1 MRFLRNRFVSKFL
14 AVLFLILIV
23 ESTIHATVSYAL
35 TTGPQQPEYISY
47 EEPGATDM
55 VNLVT
60 GDFSFSLPILDVPG
74 PDGGFSVPLTYNAGI
89 GPEQEASWV
98 GLGWTLNVGAI
109 TRNIIQY
116 PDDASGEVQSV
127 RRVDL
132 DGVRGWTSSALGFGQ
147 MGWNTAQGH
156 YGSLSLLSL
165 INYSYNSKGNTI
177 GVVGLNVG
185 PDGVS
190 FDGAQFAMA
199 AFTIATWGAGAA
211 AAQAGTIA
219 ANIATQAAVSIAVGA
234 VMSFVASSPT
244 PNASADGYWSYNRK
258 HESQEFLHNNYWI
271 WLDQTRYEEMLGV
284 LNFDKF
290 KIDVASPIYL
300 YQPPEKPVSLD
311 LRVNGVARNL
321 FEFGKT
327 GNSKGIASDISY
339 NIPLNTDYKDAIS
352 PVVIATD
359 NYSVKAPGIS
369 GAIKPYR
376 LEVGSVSMPRQMSKY
391 HSRLALVTHL
401 PYKVPFVYEG
411 LNSNSYFHQVGG
423 ASTATSPSFY
433 YGISVSLGTTNL
445 ETNPSL
451 TYNLDDASFQNQ
463 IRPDLATTKKIPMAN
478 HVEWLSN
485 DEIATTTSNFNSGFL
500 DYFSGVERSQFR
512 QLFTFGPQKQF
523 YSSTNDITDG
533 RVSLAQQDL
542 TNFALNQTA
551 DFVITAF
558 DANYDWAKNTGVSTT
573 YSISRPVTSISTS
586 PSFIT
591 ADFSSLYGSI
601 AGRYCEIIVKSGYPK
616 RLNSIGGYSIT
627 GINGLT
633 YHFALPSYEFSNFTR
648 IEDITSPTTKFSEI
662 KRDEPFAN
670 TWLLTGVTGSD
681 FVDRGGPGDSPNGVI
696 DESDW
701 GYWVKFKYG
710 KHADNYQWSIP
721 FSTTGSTAGS
731 ATTVDASNTSKTRSN
746 GYKQLFY
753 LNTIE
758 TRTHVALF
766 LKDSRLDNRGANS
779 TSTLRLSEINLITR
793 EAYKKLFLPAV
804 QGGFAMPTDAG
815 IAKLWTIND
824 FYSPTGS
831 NHPSQG
837 NFIIQNTL
845 KRVKF
850 THTFDLC
857 PGTPNSIAGNGGKLT
872 LTKVSLVGRSDTK
885 IVPDYK
891 FEYANNPNYDANRW
905 DGWGM
910 VSSSATSTYN
920 SHQASNLDSDGS
932 AWSLTR
938 ITNPLGSTIDVDYER
953 DSYSSISGK
962 RSYGSPIGY
971 GNAGVQAFFS
981 GTNSCETLKVINA
994 STFQIGDLVQIDGYC
1009 SYSGYGYFPPSY
1021 QLGNGS
1027 VSNQQYSGEFQIQA
1041 IDYVNNL
1048 ISVGINFRN
1057 ISYAQSNSFVNI
1069 SWDGGTVKKILNKK
1083 GGNIRASALSL
1094 NDQGKQFKTRYLYTN
1109 DNGYS
1114 SGVVAREPEY
1124 IKTQDFDFYD
1134 MPGYPFT
1141 PVMYSQVTV
1150 LNGKL
1155 TNDEDYH
1162 TKQVFA
1168 FETPHQSMITNS
1180 GFSNPNFTLTASRQG
1195 EPQSG
1200 TYFNS
1205 YYKSIR
1211 NEISDYTSKIGKLK
1225 SIKLY
1230 SKQGTLPITSSDMV
1244 YTNATVKVVNRHPI
1258 SNLIE
1263 DNQQGVY
1270 AEGTLMFD
1278 RIMLFGG
1285 ASNNTY
1291 YDYHKISRT
1300 TIIKYP
1306 SVLAKVINTKDGF
1319 TSETE
1324 NKVWDF
1330 ISGQVVEKTEKSPLG
1345 QRTRTVIKP
1354 AFRVPEYAQMG
1365 SKAMDINNKNML
1377 GHEAAS
1383 YTYQIDAVG
1392 NNIGLLS
1399 ASAQTWKSNWE
1410 NYRIFNGTNF
1420 IDGNEPESQAKPVW
1434 RRAANYV
1441 YKGTY
1446 ANLRADGSLSFA
1458 PSQEFSFASGA
1469 ANTGWQKT
1477 GEVTRYDHYSA
1488 ALEGKD
1494 LNNIFS
1500 SSKKDISAKQV
1511 YANSSNATYHEFAY
1525 SGAEDWD
1532 ASGTGTYLGGE
1543 VAKGD
1548 GTKVTKTPTGT
1559 ETHTGQ
1565 FAVVVPNTNGKS
1577 FKYYRSVSQN
1587 SPLVNNRVYRVSAW
1601 TNSLAGAIYYSL
1613 NGGAE
1618 QTILP
1623 VSTMKVGN
1631 WYQINAEIP
1640 VSTFSSLE
1648 VGVKSTSGT
1657 VSFDDFRFQPRDG
1670 SLTANVYDPVTGSV
1684 TFVLDNQ
1691 NMFTQYEYNDRGQL
1705 VKTYSESFLYGVKL
1719 VSESKVNYKGFN
1731 TN

>member
-1 MRFLRNRFVSKFL
+1 
-14 AVLFLILIV
+14 
-23 ESTIHATVSYAL
+23 
-35 TTGPQQPEYISY
+35 
-47 EEPGATDM
+47 M

-60 GDFSFSLPILDVPG
+60 GDFSFSLPILNVPG

-127 RRVDL
+127 KRVDL

-156 YGSLSLLSL
+156 YGSLSLLSI
-165 INYSYNSKGNTI
+165 INYSYNNKGNTI
-177 GVVGLNVG
+177 GVVGINVG

-199 AFTIATWGAGAA
+199 AFTIATWGASAA
-211 AAQAGTIA
+211 AAQAGTTA
-219 ANIATQAAVSIAVGA
+219 ANIAKQAAVSIARDA

-244 PNASADGYWSYNRK
+244 PNSPADGYWGFNQKR
-258 HESQEFLHNNYWI
+258 ESQEFLHKNYWI
-271 WLDQTRYEEMLGV
+271 WLDKTRYEEMFGV
-284 LNFDKF
+284 LNLDKA
-290 KIDVASPIYL
+290 KSLPAPIKGNISWTGQRQTELYL
-300 YQPPEKPVSLD
+300 AI
-311 LRVNGVARNL
+311 NGTSKQL
-321 FEFGKT
+321 TEFSRS
-327 GNSKGIASDISY
+327 GNAQGSASDVSHY
-339 NIPLNTDYKDAIS
+339 IPEGVTYTNSNAATVLAKDS
-352 PVVIATD
+352 
-359 NYSVKAPGIS
+359 YSVKAQGIS
-369 GAIKPYR
+369 GSITPYR
-376 LEVGSVSMPRQMSKY
+376 FEIGSVSMPRMMSPD
-391 HSRLALVTHL
+391 HSRLVVLPHL
-401 PYKVPFVYEG
+401 SYKVPFMYEG
-411 LNSNSYFHQVGG
+411 THANAHFNHVGAPIG
-423 ASTATSPSFY
+423 TNVISPNFY
-433 YGISVSLGTTNL
+433 YGLNHNITPPPNEYSS
-445 ETNPSL
+445 PSL
-451 TYNLDDASFQNQ
+451 SYSLNDFIFQNQ
-463 IRPDLATTKKIPMAN
+463 IRSDIATTKKIPMAN

-500 DYFSGVERSQFR
+500 DYFSGPDRSQFR
-512 QLFTFGPQKQF
+512 QMFTFGPQKNF
-523 YSSTNDITDG
+523 YSSTNNITDG
-533 RVSLAQQDL
+533 RVHLAQADL
-542 TNFALNQTA
+542 ANFALNQTA
-551 DFVITAF
+551 DFIITAF
-558 DANYDWAKNTGVSTT
+558 DSNYDWVTNTGVSTT
-573 YSISRPVTSISTS
+573 YSITRPITSISTS

-591 ADFSSLYGSI
+591 ADFSSLYSSI
-601 AGRYCEIIVKSGYPK
+601 AGKYCEIIVKSGYPK

-681 FVDRGGPGDSPNGVI
+681 FVDRGGPGNSPNGVI

-721 FSTTGSTAGS
+721 FSTTGSMAGS

-779 TSTLRLSEINLITR
+779 TNTLRLSEINLITR
-793 EAYKKLFLPAV
+793 EAYQKLFLPTA

-824 FYSPTGS
+824 FYSLTGS

-938 ITNPLGSTIDVDYER
+938 ITNPLGSTIDIEYER

-971 GNAGVQAFFS
+971 GNTGVQEFYS
-981 GTNSCETLKVINA
+981 GENSCGSLKVTNA
-994 STFQIGDLVQIDGYC
+994 SSFQIGDLVQIDGYC
-1009 SYSGYGYFPPSY
+1009 SYSGYGYFPPSF

-1027 VSNQQYSGEFQIQA
+1027 VSNQQYSGEYQIQA
-1041 IDYVNNL
+1041 IDYINNL
-1048 ISVGINFRN
+1048 LSMGFNFRRIN
-1057 ISYAQSNSFVNI
+1057 YAQSNSFINF
-1069 SWDGGTVKKILNKK
+1069 SWDGGTVKKILNKR
-1083 GGNIRASALSL
+1083 GGNIRVSSLSL
-1094 NDQGKQFKTRYLYTN
+1094 NDQGKQFKTRYLYNN

-1124 IKTQDFDFYD
+1124 IKTQDFSFYD
-1134 MPGYPFT
+1134 MPDYPFT
-1141 PVMYSQVTV
+1141 PVMYSKVSV
-1150 LNGKL
+1150 LSGKL
-1155 TNDEDYH
+1155 NSDTDYH
-1162 TKQVFA
+1162 TKQVYE
-1168 FETPHQSMITNS
+1168 FETPHSSMIVNS
-1180 GFSNPNFTLTASRQG
+1180 GISDPSYTNFFSYSASGDGGVNFFGLQIGAS
-1195 EPQSG
+1195 
-1200 TYFNS
+1200 TY
-1205 YYKSIR
+1205 YYNAYLKKIR
-1211 NEISDYTSKIGKLK
+1211 NEISDFTAKIGQLK
-1225 SIKLY
+1225 SVKMYDKFNQVEPVSSTNLIY
-1230 SKQGTLPITSSDMV
+1230 SSTSDPI
-1244 YTNATVKVVNRHPI
+1244 VNRNP
-1258 SNLIE
+1258 STNLIE
-1263 DNQQGVY
+1263 NNYQGLY
-1270 AEGTLMFD
+1270 SEGTLVFD
-1278 RIMLFGG
+1278 RILEKGG
-1285 ASNNTY
+1285 ASQNNTL
-1291 YDYHKISRT
+1291 YDYNKISRT
-1300 TIIKYP
+1300 TVLKYP

-1330 ISGQVVEKTEKSPLG
+1330 ITGIVTEKTQKSSLG
-1345 QRTRTVIKP
+1345 VFTKSVTKLAYTVP
-1354 AFRVPEYAQMG
+1354 AYAEMG
-1365 SKAMDINNKNML
+1365 SKAVNINNKNML
-1377 GHEAAS
+1377 GHEAAN
-1383 YTYQIDAVG
+1383 YTYLLDASG
-1392 NNIGLLS
+1392 NSIGLLS
-1399 ASAQTWKSNWE
+1399 ASVQTWKSDWA
-1410 NYRIFNGTNF
+1410 NYRYLNGSTYAEGA
-1420 IDGNEPESQAKPVW
+1420 DGSPNVW
-1434 RRAANYV
+1434 RKHQSWV
-1441 YKGTY
+1441 YKGNY
-1446 ANLRADGSLSFA
+1446 SNLRPDGSLNFSTANEFDFSTA
-1458 PSQEFSFASGA
+1458 PPPDPDYF
-1469 ANTGWQKT
+1469 NKGWQKT
-1477 GEVTRYDHYSA
+1477 SEVTRYNHYSA

-1500 SSKKDISAKQV
+1500 ASKNDVNQQQV
-1511 YANSSNATYHEFAY
+1511 YASATNANYFEFAY
-1525 SGAEDWD
+1525 SGAEDWA
-1532 ASGTGTYLGGE
+1532 ASGTGLYLGGE
-1543 VAKGD
+1543 VAKGS
-1548 GTKVTKTPTGT
+1548 GTAIYKTPNGN

-1565 FAVVVPNTNGKS
+1565 VAMQLSVGVKGFVYKPASLTPNRT
-1577 FKYYRSVSQN
+1577 
-1587 SPLVNNRVYRVSAW
+1587 YRVSAW
-1601 TNSLAGAIYYSL
+1601 TNSPNGAIYYNL
-1613 NGGAE
+1613 NNVGE
-1618 QTILP
+1618 QTVLP
-1623 VSTMKVGN
+1623 VSTMKVGD
-1631 WYQINAEIP
+1631 WYQINAQIP
-1640 VSTFSSLE
+1640 VTTFSTLE
-1648 VGVKSTSGT
+1648 VGVKSTNGT
-1657 VSFDDFRFQPRDG
+1657 VSFDDFRFQPLDAAV
-1670 SLTANVYDPVTGSV
+1670 TANVFDPVTGNV
-1684 TFVLDNQ
+1684 TFSLDNQ

-1705 VKTYSESFLYGVKL
+1705 VKTYSESFKYGVKL
-1719 VSESKVNYKGFN
+1719 VSESKMNYRRFS
-1731 TN
+1731 TNQ

>member
-23 ESTIHATVSYAL
+23 ESTMHATVSYAL
-35 TTGPQQPEYISY
+35 TTGPHQPEYISY

-55 VNLVT
+55 VNLLT

-74 PDGGFSVPLTYNAGI
+74 PEGGFSVPLTYNAGI
-89 GPEQEASWV
+89 GPDQEASWV

-109 TRNIIQY
+109 TRNINQY
-116 PDDASGEVQSV
+116 PDDANGEVQSV

-156 YGSLSLLSL
+156 YGSLSLLSI

-190 FDGAQFAMA
+190 FDAAQFGMA

-211 AAQAGTIA
+211 VAQAGTIA

-244 PNASADGYWSYNRK
+244 PNSPADGYWSFNRK
-258 HESQEFLHNNYWI
+258 HESQGLLHKNYWI
-271 WLDQTRYEEMLGV
+271 WLDHTRYEEMAGV
-284 LNFDKF
+284 LNFDKVRL
-290 KIDVASPIYL
+290 DQASPIGSFTEISQPVGLYL
-300 YQPPEKPVSLD
+300 KINETPKWFY
-311 LRVNGVARNL
+311 
-321 FEFGKT
+321 EFGQN
-327 GNSKGIASDISY
+327 GNSQGVASDINY
-339 NIPLNTDYKDAIS
+339 TIPSSTEYKDSTS
-352 PVVIATD
+352 PVILATD
-359 NYSVKAPGIS
+359 NYSVKAPAIS

-376 LEVGSVSMPRQMSKY
+376 LETGSVCVPRKLAKF
-391 HSRLALVTHL
+391 HNRLATVTHL

-411 LNSNSYFHQVGG
+411 SSANSYFHHVG
-423 ASTATSPSFY
+423 AALAVTSPAFY
-433 YGISVSLGTTNL
+433 YGVSSSL
-445 ETNPSL
+445 ETSNLASNRYLFYSL
-451 TYNLDDASFQNQ
+451 NDATYQNQ
-463 IRPDLATTKKIPMAN
+463 IRTDVATTKKIPMAN

-523 YSSTNDITDG
+523 YSSTNNITDG

-558 DANYDWAKNTGVSTT
+558 DTNYDWATNTGVSTT

-601 AGRYCEIIVKSGYPK
+601 AGKYCEIIVKSGYPK

-681 FVDRGGPGDSPNGVI
+681 FVDRGGVGNSPNGVI

-721 FSTTGSTAGS
+721 FSTTGSMAGS

-753 LNTIE
+753 LNSIE

-766 LKDSRLDNRGANS
+766 LKDSRFDNRGANS
-779 TSTLRLSEINLITR
+779 INTLRLSEINLMTR
-793 EAYKKLFLPAV
+793 EAYQKLFLPTT

-815 IAKLWTIND
+815 IAKLWMVND
-824 FYSPTGS
+824 FYSPTGA
-831 NHPSQG
+831 NHPVQG
-837 NFIIQNTL
+837 NFIIQNSL

-850 THTFDLC
+850 THEYVLC
-857 PGTPNSIAGNGGKLT
+857 PNTPNSLASNGAKLT
-872 LTKVSLVGRSDTK
+872 LQKVALVGKNDVR

-891 FEYANNPNYDANRW
+891 FEYGNNRSYDASRW

-910 VSSSATSTYN
+910 YASSGTADYR
-920 SHQASNLDSDGS
+920 SHRASNSDADGA
-932 AWSLTR
+932 AWSLTK
-938 ITNPLGSTIDVDYER
+938 ITNPLGSTIDVVYER
-953 DSYSSISGK
+953 DDYFSISGN
-962 RSYGSPIGY
+962 SLPLPPMFATTNTACSSCSSNNGS
-971 GNAGVQAFFS
+971 
-981 GTNSCETLKVINA
+981 
-994 STFQIGDLVQIDGYC
+994 STFNISNPNLLLSTGDLVSINGSAQYNCATTGAPSSHTLSNVMATVLVATATSITFTSNIGG
-1009 SYSGYGYFPPSY
+1009 SYSTCPSSSGVNY
-1021 QLGNGS
+1021 N
-1027 VSNQQYSGEFQIQA
+1027 VSFQ
-1041 IDYVNNL
+1041 
-1048 ISVGINFRN
+1048 
-1057 ISYAQSNSFVNI
+1057 
-1069 SWDGGTVKKILNKK
+1069 KIASNKK
-1083 GGNIRASALSL
+1083 GGNVRVSSLSL
-1094 NDQGKQFKTRYLYTN
+1094 NDQGKQFKTRYLYNN

-1124 IKTQDFDFYD
+1124 IKTQDFNFYD
-1134 MPGYPFT
+1134 MPDYPFT
-1141 PVMYSQVTV
+1141 PVMYSKVSV
-1150 LNGKL
+1150 LSGKL
-1155 TNDEDYH
+1155 TNDADYH
-1162 TKQVFA
+1162 TKQVFE
-1168 FETPHQSMITNS
+1168 FETPHQSMIINS
-1180 GFSNPNFTLTASRQG
+1180 GSSPNYTQIASRQV
-1195 EPQSG
+1195 G
-1200 TYFNS
+1200 TRDLYYNS
-1205 YYKSIR
+1205 YYKLIR
-1211 NEISDYTSKIGKLK
+1211 NEITDHTSRIGKLK
-1225 SIKLY
+1225 SVKLY
-1230 SKQGTLPITSSDMV
+1230 DKFNSLPISSSEMI
-1244 YTNATVKVVNRHPI
+1244 YTDGSNKIVNRNM
-1258 SNLIE
+1258 STNLIE
-1263 DNQQGVY
+1263 DNQQGIY
-1270 AEGTLMFD
+1270 SEGSWLVERLSFV
-1278 RIMLFGG
+1278 GG
-1285 ASNNTY
+1285 NRDNTF
-1291 YDYHKISRT
+1291 YDYSKMART
-1300 TIIKYP
+1300 TILKYP

-1330 ISGQVVEKTEKSPLG
+1330 ISGQVVEKTEKSPVG
-1345 QRTRTVIKP
+1345 QRTRTVTKP

-1365 SKAMDINNKNML
+1365 SKAIDINNKNML

-1383 YTYQIDAVG
+1383 YTYQIDAAG

-1399 ASAQTWKSNWE
+1399 ASVQTWKSNWG
-1410 NYRIFNGTNF
+1410 NYRYLSGANYTEGTEGSP
-1420 IDGNEPESQAKPVW
+1420 DVW
-1434 RRAANYV
+1434 RKHQNYV

-1446 ANLRADGSLSFA
+1446 ANLRADGSLNFT

-1494 LNNIFS
+1494 MNNIFS
-1500 SSKKDISAKQV
+1500 SSKQDISARQV
-1511 YANSSNATYHEFAY
+1511 YANASNANYFEFAY

-1565 FAVVVPNTNGKS
+1565 FAVVVLNTNGKS

-1601 TNSLAGAIYYSL
+1601 TNSPAGAIYYNL
-1613 NGGAE
+1613 NNSGE
-1618 QTILP
+1618 QTVLP
-1623 VSTMKVGN
+1623 LIEKKVGN

-1640 VSTFSSLE
+1640 VGTFSSLE

-1670 SLTANVYDPVTGSV
+1670 SLTANVYDPVTGAV

>member
-14 AVLFLILIV
+14 AVLFLLLIV

-35 TTGPQQPEYISY
+35 TTGPHQPEYISY

-55 VNLVT
+55 VNLLT

-89 GPEQEASWV
+89 GLEQEASWV

-116 PDDASGEVQSV
+116 PDDAVGEVQSV
-127 RRVDL
+127 RMVDL
-132 DGVRGWTSSALGFGQ
+132 DGIRGWTSNIPGFGQ
-147 MGWNTAQGH
+147 IGWNTSQGH
-156 YGSLSLLSL
+156 YGSLSLLSI
-165 INYSYNSKGNTI
+165 INYSYDSKGNTI
-177 GVVGLNVG
+177 GVAGLNVG
-185 PDGVS
+185 PNGIS

-199 AFTIATWGAGAA
+199 AFTIASWGATAA
-211 AAQAGTIA
+211 ISAPGTAA
-219 ANIATQAAVSIAVGA
+219 ANIAKQAAVDLGLKAA
-234 VMSFVASSPT
+234 FSFAGGSST
-244 PNASADGYWSYNRK
+244 PNASTDGYWYYNHKR
-258 HESQEFLHNNYWI
+258 ESQELFHTNYWI
-271 WLDQTRYEEMLGV
+271 WLDQTRSEEMFGV
-284 LNFDKF
+284 LNFGKVSVVPYDN
-290 KIDVASPIYL
+290 VANY
-300 YQPPEKPVSLD
+300 SLK
-311 LRVNGVARNL
+311 LGLTVNGIP
-321 FEFGKT
+321 KT
-327 GNSKGIASDISY
+327 VNQFRKNGNSQGNSSDISY
-339 NIPLNTDYKDAIS
+339 VIPKNVSYKDATGPAIIS
-352 PVVIATD
+352 TD
-359 NYSVKAPGIS
+359 EYSVKAPDVS
-369 GAIKPYR
+369 GSIKPFR
-376 LEVGSVSMPRQMSKY
+376 LDVGTVSMPREMTAK
-391 HSRLALVTHL
+391 HIRLSLVDFQD
-401 PYKVPFVYEG
+401 YKVPFVYQG
-411 LNSNSYFHQVGG
+411 SNSNSYFYHVG
-423 ASTATSPSFY
+423 SETAVTAPSFY
-433 YGISVSLGTTNL
+433 YGLNTTTENFVSPNTINL
-445 ETNPSL
+445 SFSL
-451 TYNLDDASFQNQ
+451 NDIVFQNR
-463 IRPDLATTKKIPMAN
+463 IKPDLIGIKKIPMAN

-485 DEIATTTSNFNSGFL
+485 DEIATSTSNFPSGFL

-523 YSSTNDITDG
+523 YSSTNNITDG
-533 RVSLAQQDL
+533 KVNLVQQDL
-542 TNFALNQTA
+542 ANFALNQTA

-558 DANYDWAKNTGVSTT
+558 DSNYDWATNTGVSTT
-573 YSISRPVTSISTS
+573 YSISRPITSISTS

-591 ADFSSLYGSI
+591 ADFSSLYSSI
-601 AGRYCEIIVKSGYPK
+601 AGKYCEIIVKSGYSK

-681 FVDRGGPGDSPNGVI
+681 FVDRGGPGNSPNGVI

-710 KHADNYQWSIP
+710 KQADNYQWSIP

-753 LNTIE
+753 LNSIE

-779 TSTLRLSEINLITR
+779 TNTLRLSEINLITR
-793 EAYKKLFLPAV
+793 EAYQKLFLPTA

-815 IAKLWTIND
+815 IAKLWMVND

-831 NHPSQG
+831 NHSVQG
-837 NFIIQNTL
+837 NFIIQNSL

-850 THTFDLC
+850 THEYVLC
-857 PGTPNSIAGNGGKLT
+857 PNTPNSLASNGAKLT
-872 LTKVSLVGRSDTK
+872 LQKVSLLGKNDVR

-891 FEYANNPNYDANRW
+891 FEYGSNLSYQANKW

-910 VSSSATSTYN
+910 YASSGTADYR
-920 SHQASNLDSDGS
+920 SHRASGSDSDGA
-932 AWSLTR
+932 AWSLTK
-938 ITNPLGSTIDVDYER
+938 ITNPLGSTIDVAYER
-953 DSYSSISGK
+953 DDYFSISGN
-962 RSYGSPIGY
+962 SLPLPPTFTTTNTACSSCSSNNGS
-971 GNAGVQAFFS
+971 
-981 GTNSCETLKVINA
+981 
-994 STFQIGDLVQIDGYC
+994 STFNISNPNLSLSSGDLVSITGSAQYNCATTGAPSSHAINNAMATVLLATATSITFTNNVGG
-1009 SYSGYGYFPPSY
+1009 SYSTCPSSSGVNY
-1021 QLGNGS
+1021 N
-1027 VSNQQYSGEFQIQA
+1027 VSFQ
-1041 IDYVNNL
+1041 
-1048 ISVGINFRN
+1048 
-1057 ISYAQSNSFVNI
+1057 
-1069 SWDGGTVKKILNKK
+1069 KIATNKK
-1083 GGNIRASALSL
+1083 GGNVRVSSLSL
-1094 NDQGKQFKTRYLYTN
+1094 NDQGKQFKTRYLYNN

-1124 IKTQDFDFYD
+1124 IKTQDFSFYD
-1134 MPGYPFT
+1134 VPGFPFT
-1141 PVMYSQVTV
+1141 PVMYSKVTV
-1150 LNGKL
+1150 LTGKL
-1155 TNDEDYH
+1155 SNDFDYH
-1162 TKQVFA
+1162 TKEEYE
-1168 FETPHQSMITNS
+1168 FETPNANS
-1180 GFSNPNFTLTASRQG
+1180 VTANNTASSFSDFG
-1195 EPQSG
+1195 P
-1200 TYFNS
+1200 NS
-1205 YYKSIR
+1205 QNHLKTIR
-1211 NEISDYTSKIGKLK
+1211 NEISDNTAKIGKMK
-1225 SIKLY
+1225 SKKIYDQFGVLFSSTNLIYNDLSQIVNRNPITNAIENNYQGIFSEGVLMSDYLREDYGGLYNKWIKL
-1230 SKQGTLPITSSDMV
+1230 
-1244 YTNATVKVVNRHPI
+1244 
-1258 SNLIE
+1258 
-1263 DNQQGVY
+1263 
-1270 AEGTLMFD
+1270 
-1278 RIMLFGG
+1278 
-1285 ASNNTY
+1285 
-1291 YDYHKISRT
+1291 SRT
-1300 TIIKYP
+1300 TILKYP
-1306 SVLAKVINTKDGF
+1306 SVLTKVINAKDGF

-1330 ISGQVVEKTEKSPLG
+1330 ISGQVVEKTDKSPLG
-1345 QRTRTVIKP
+1345 LRSRTVTKP

-1365 SKAMDINNKNML
+1365 SKAIDINNKNML

-1383 YTYQIDAVG
+1383 YTYQIDAAG

-1399 ASAQTWKSNWE
+1399 ASVQTWKSNWG
-1410 NYRIFNGTNF
+1410 NYRYLSGANYTEGTEGSP
-1420 IDGNEPESQAKPVW
+1420 DVW
-1434 RRAANYV
+1434 RKHQNYV

-1446 ANLRADGSLSFA
+1446 ANLRADGSLNFT

-1494 LNNIFS
+1494 MNNIFS
-1500 SSKKDISAKQV
+1500 SSKQDISARQV
-1511 YANSSNATYHEFAY
+1511 YANASNANYFEFAY

-1565 FAVVVPNTNGKS
+1565 NAVQIGAAGKAFIYKPAALTNG
-1577 FKYYRSVSQN
+1577 
-1587 SPLVNNRVYRVSAW
+1587 RVYRVSAW
-1601 TNSLAGAIYYSL
+1601 TNSMAGAIYYSL
-1613 NGGAE
+1613 NGGTE

-1623 VSTMKVGN
+1623 VTTMKVGN

-1640 VSTFSSLE
+1640 VGTFSSLE

-1657 VSFDDFRFQPRDG
+1657 VNFDDFRFQPRDG
-1670 SLTANVYDPVTGSV
+1670 SLTANVYDPVTGAV

-1705 VKTYSESFLYGVKL
+1705 VKTYSESFMYGVKL
-1719 VSESKVNYKGFN
+1719 ISENKVNYKRFN
-1731 TN
+1731 VNQ

>member
-14 AVLFLILIV
+14 AVLFLLLIV

-35 TTGPQQPEYISY
+35 TNGPHQAEYISY

-55 VNLVT
+55 VNLLT

-89 GPEQEASWV
+89 GLEQEASWV

-156 YGSLSLLSL
+156 YGSLSLLSI

-219 ANIATQAAVSIAVGA
+219 ANIATQAAVSIAVGT

-244 PNASADGYWSYNRK
+244 PNTSTDGYWYYNQKR
-258 HESQEFLHNNYWI
+258 ESQGLLHKNYWI
-271 WLDQTRYEEMLGV
+271 WLDQTRSEEMFGV
-284 LNFDKF
+284 LNFGKVGLVPYDN
-290 KIDVASPIYL
+290 VANHTL
-300 YQPPEKPVSLD
+300 KLG
-311 LRVNGVARNL
+311 LTVNGIP
-321 FEFGKT
+321 KT
-327 GNSKGIASDISY
+327 VNQFAKNGNSQGNSSDISY
-339 NIPLNTDYKDAIS
+339 IIPENVSYKDATGPAVIS
-352 PVVIATD
+352 AD
-359 NYSVKAPGIS
+359 EYSVKAPGVS
-369 GAIKPYR
+369 GSIKPFR
-376 LEVGSVSMPRQMSKY
+376 LDVGTVSMPREMTAK
-391 HSRLALVTHL
+391 HIRLSLVDFQD
-401 PYKVPFVYEG
+401 YKVPFIYEG
-411 LNSNSYFHQVGG
+411 SNSNSYFYHVG
-423 ASTATSPSFY
+423 SETAVTAPTFY
-433 YGISVSLGTTNL
+433 YGLNASTENFVSPNTINL
-445 ETNPSL
+445 SFSL
-451 TYNLDDASFQNQ
+451 NDIVFQNR
-463 IRPDLATTKKIPMAN
+463 IKPDLVGIKKIPAAN

-485 DEIATTTSNFNSGFL
+485 DEIATTTANFNSGFL
-500 DYFSGVERSQFR
+500 DYFSGPDRSQFR
-512 QLFTFGPQKQF
+512 QLFTFGPQKHF
-523 YSSTNDITDG
+523 YSSTNNITDG
-533 RVSLAQQDL
+533 RVNLTPQDL
-542 TNFALNQTA
+542 ANFSLGQTVE
-551 DFVITAF
+551 FSITAF
-558 DANYDWAKNTGVSTT
+558 ESDYDWNTNEGTT
-573 YSISRPVTSISTS
+573 TTFAISRPITSISTS

-601 AGRYCEIIVKSGYPK
+601 AGKYCEIIVKSGYPK
-616 RLNSIGGYSIT
+616 RLNSIGGYSVT

-633 YHFALPSYEFSNFTR
+633 YHFALPSYEHTNFTR
-648 IEDITSPTTKFSEI
+648 IEDITSPTTKFSEL

-681 FVDRGGPGDSPNGVI
+681 FVDRGGAGNSPNGVI
-696 DESDW
+696 DENDW

-710 KHADNYQWSIP
+710 KHSDNYQWSIP
-721 FSTTGSTAGS
+721 FSTTGA
-731 ATTVDASNTSKTRSN
+731 VDASNTSLTRSN
-746 GYKQLFY
+746 GFKQLFY

-779 TSTLRLSEINLITR
+779 TSTLCLSEINLITR
-793 EAYKKLFLPAV
+793 EAYQKLFLPTA

-815 IAKLWTIND
+815 IAKLWMVND

-831 NHPSQG
+831 NHPAQG

-850 THTFDLC
+850 THSYDLC
-857 PGTPNSIAGNGGKLT
+857 RGTPNSSAGNKAKLT
-872 LTKVSLVGRSDTK
+872 LTKVAFVGRNNANT
-885 IVPDYK
+885 VPDYK
-891 FEYANNPNYDANRW
+891 FEYADNPNYDANRW

-910 VSSSATSTYN
+910 ISSSATSAYN
-920 SHQASNLDSDGS
+920 SHQASNIDSDGF

-938 ITNPLGSTIDVDYER
+938 ITNPLGSTIDIDYER

-981 GTNSCETLKVINA
+981 GTNSCETLKVVNA

-1069 SWDGGTVKKILNKK
+1069 SWDGGTVKKILNKR
-1083 GGNIRASALSL
+1083 GGNIRVSTLTL
-1094 NDQGKQFKTRYLYTN
+1094 KDDNKQFKTRYKYILE
-1109 DNGYS
+1109 NGQS

-1124 IKTQDFDFYD
+1124 IKTQDFSFYD
-1134 MPGYPFT
+1134 IPGFPFT
-1141 PVMYSQVTV
+1141 PVMYSKVTV
-1150 LNGKL
+1150 LTGKL
-1155 TNDEDYH
+1155 SNDFDYNI
-1162 TKQVFA
+1162 KEVYE
-1168 FETPHQSMITNS
+1168 FETPNASSVIANNAASSYSNFGPNS
-1180 GFSNPNFTLTASRQG
+1180 QNHLKTI
-1195 EPQSG
+1195 
-1200 TYFNS
+1200 
-1205 YYKSIR
+1205 K
-1211 NEISDYTSKIGKLK
+1211 NEISDHTAKIGKMK
-1225 SIKLY
+1225 SKKTYDQFGALF
-1230 SKQGTLPITSSDMV
+1230 SSTNLIYNDLNQIV
-1244 YTNATVKVVNRHPI
+1244 NRNPTTNAIENNHQGIFSEGVLI
-1258 SNLIE
+1258 SDYLRE
-1263 DNQQGVY
+1263 DYGGLYNKWV
-1270 AEGTLMFD
+1270 TL
-1278 RIMLFGG
+1278 
-1285 ASNNTY
+1285 
-1291 YDYHKISRT
+1291 SRT
-1300 TIIKYP
+1300 TILKYP
-1306 SVLAKVINTKDGF
+1306 SVLTKIVNSKDGF

-1345 QRTRTVIKP
+1345 LRSKTVTKP

-1365 SKAMDINNKNML
+1365 SKAIDISNKNML

-1383 YTYQIDAVG
+1383 YTYQIDAAG

-1399 ASAQTWKSNWE
+1399 ASVQTWKSNWG
-1410 NYRIFNGTNF
+1410 NYRYLSGANYTEGTEGSP
-1420 IDGNEPESQAKPVW
+1420 DVW
-1434 RRAANYV
+1434 RKHQNYV

-1446 ANLRADGSLSFA
+1446 ANLRADGSLNFI

-1500 SSKKDISAKQV
+1500 SSKKDIGGKQV
-1511 YANSSNATYHEFAY
+1511 YVNSSNATYHEFAY

-1565 FAVVVPNTNGKS
+1565 FAVVVLNTNGKS

-1601 TNSLAGAIYYSL
+1601 TNSPAGAIYYNL
-1613 NGGAE
+1613 NNSGE
-1618 QTILP
+1618 QTVLP
-1623 VSTMKVGN
+1623 LIEKKVGN

-1640 VSTFSSLE
+1640 VGTFSSLE

-1657 VSFDDFRFQPRDG
+1657 VNFDDFRFQPRDG
-1670 SLTANVYDPVTGSV
+1670 SLTANVYDPVTGAV

-1705 VKTYSESFLYGVKL
+1705 VKTYSESFSYGVKL
-1719 VSESKVNYKGFN
+1719 VSESKTNYKGFN
-1731 TN
+1731 SN